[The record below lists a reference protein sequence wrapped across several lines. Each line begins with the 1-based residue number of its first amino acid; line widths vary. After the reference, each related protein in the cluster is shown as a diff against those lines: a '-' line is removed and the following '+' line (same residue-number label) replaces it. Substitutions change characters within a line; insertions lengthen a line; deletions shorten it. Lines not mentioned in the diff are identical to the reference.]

1 MFNLLQ
7 VAASEAVGALRAN
20 LMRTLLSILG
30 IVIGVGAL
38 VAILGLG
45 DGMERFGRAQL
56 SDRTDVSSILVT
68 PVTGTQVDGIY
79 LEKQNL
85 VPLTPA
91 HAAALAQVL
100 EGKTESIDLMAR
112 NKGWL
117 HLANDTTSR
126 PAALVASLL
135 SPFPDTLKA
144 LHGRVL
150 QVADFQNADSVTVL
164 NHWLAS
170 RLQPDSNLAQL
181 IDRQMIWGEHSLRIV
196 GVLPKEESKNEEEN
210 VPTAYF
216 PIQVLTHA
224 ELQKRPPAMKL
235 AIKNVE
241 EIPAVKTQLEGW
253 LAADGRGGTEN
264 FQVRSNDYWVAELK
278 KGIMV
283 FKIVM
288 GLIIGIAILVGGI
301 GVMNVLLMSVTERTR
316 EIGIRKALGAK
327 RRAIA
332 MQFLAESLA
341 ISVLGCLLGLLLGLL
356 FNFSATP
363 LVMHLADVKG
373 FEAAISPGSFVVV
386 MLVAVFIGIVFG
398 TFPALKASKLS
409 PVDAIRHE

>member
-30 IVIGVGAL
+30 IVIGVAAL

-68 PVTGTQVDGIY
+68 PVTSTNVDGIY
-79 LEKQNL
+79 LEKQNV
-85 VPLTPA
+85 VPLTPTDA
-91 HAAALAQVL
+91 VTIAQVL
-100 EGKTESIDLMAR
+100 AGKTENIDLMTH

-117 HLANDTTSR
+117 HLAGDTASR
-126 PAALVASLL
+126 PARLTASLL
-135 SPFPDTLKA
+135 SPFPDTMKA
-144 LHGRVL
+144 LHGRLL
-150 QVADFQNADSVTVL
+150 QAADYQRADSVTVL

-181 IDRQMIWGEHSLRIV
+181 IGRQLIWEKHSLRIV
-196 GVLPKEESKNEEEN
+196 GILPPEKTKNEEEN
-210 VPTAYF
+210 VPTALL
-216 PIQVLTHA
+216 PIQVLTQE
-224 ELQKRPPAMKL
+224 ELKKRPPAMKL
-235 AIKNVE
+235 SIKNVE
-241 EIPAVKTQLEGW
+241 EIPTLKTQLEGW

-264 FQVRSNDYWVAELK
+264 FTVRTNDYWVAELK

-283 FKIVM
+283 FKIVF
-288 GLIIGIAILVGGI
+288 GFIIGLAILVGGI

-341 ISVLGCLLGLLLGLL
+341 ISVLGCLLGLLLGLV

-386 MLVAVFIGIVFG
+386 MGVAVFIGIVFG
-398 TFPALKASKLS
+398 TFPAMKASKLS